1 MKRIALSL
9 LAVAGLT
16 TGTLA
21 RADHVDVRGSI
32 NFGTPIYNEPRY
44 AAPVYAPS
52 APVYVAPRGYWQET
66 AVNVW
71 IPSHWVARH
80 DRFGRSINYWE
91 PGHYE
96 VQTQRVWIDAD
107 TRRSDR
113 DRWEHERWER
123 EHGRDWNR

>member
-9 LAVAGLT
+9 LAVAGLAA
-16 TGTLA
+16 GTAA
-21 RADHVDVRGSI
+21 RADHVDIRGSI
-32 NFGTPIYNEPRY
+32 NFGAPVYTAPRY
-44 AAPVYAPS
+44 AVPAPVYVPA

-71 IPSHWVARH
+71 VPSHWVARH

-96 VQTQRVWIDAD
+96 VQNQRVWVDVDA
-107 TRRSDR
+107 RRYGHD
-113 DRWEHERWER
+113 RWER